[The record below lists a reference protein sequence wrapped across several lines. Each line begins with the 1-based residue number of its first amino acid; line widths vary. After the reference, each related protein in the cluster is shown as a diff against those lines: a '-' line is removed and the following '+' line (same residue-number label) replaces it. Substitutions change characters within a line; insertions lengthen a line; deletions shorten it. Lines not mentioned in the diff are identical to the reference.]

1 MANNSAAGYKTTIVP
16 GGILQL
22 IQIDAPVGFF
32 GFPLLYVTV
41 DSFGYDGQEGK
52 VRICIGQN
60 YYDLTVGPGT
70 LSIPGGWTG
79 NGVDT
84 SGTILSVDYE
94 VPVGVQHPTNGSWES
109 LTRPTGSELTVY
121 AYEVVEELT
130 IDNTNQPGWEPNWV
144 LQEDTNFPGE
154 YFIDGDG
161 INPIDLEMV
170 GVFAGKVN
178 VGQSSYSSRAG
189 TQYVGDGGL
198 TYPYEY
204 TGGSITLAEYDQ
216 VKFAEIVIKLTERGN
231 INGVPYVNSTI
242 PYKENK
248 NTEEDDKPGPEKVY
262 VYVPDPEDPSKR
274 NRTPRPV
281 VGGPAGGGLP
291 VFENYIALEVNPDPI
306 NFANTDVGTQRAQS
320 FTVTNTGTT
329 AVEITSI
336 VNTNPD
342 NPFAFGLNSPNSLPI
357 TIEPNETFAGTAFF
371 IPSDDITYTELGYIK
386 SGDTIIKTFNIT
398 GTGTIAGN
406 PGAPILRTIALFGD
420 VSTSGDKNFLE
431 QTIGN
436 TTISSISAVNAGST
450 PIILN
455 SVSLGGAGVFTSP
468 GVTNGFSLLPGES
481 LPIQVS
487 FTPVGSQEYLGT
499 FTLNSNAEAS
509 NQAGFNPATG
519 AITCNL
525 RGTGTAVQ
533 TLTKIMSFNVQNSG
547 TFEDVIAG
555 GSANSEITA
564 TITNIGNSTL
574 MITGFQVES
583 PFTLELDS
591 LKPSTSEPSGFYF
604 LDEPYYIPF
613 GQTSQPFKIIFT
625 PPTAT
630 NFVDDVAI
638 ISNKTIGPES
648 FEVSGLGLFEVPP
661 TPEEPSGP
669 ILPDDE
675 PPPGQEFDPGAG
687 PSSALDGNGSAC
699 IPKECEVTYIYEYSA
714 NGEIVT

>member
-1 MANNSAAGYKTTIVP
+1 MANNSAAGWKTNIVMGP
-16 GGILQL
+16 PYL
-22 IQIDAPVGFF
+22 IPIQYGY
-32 GFPLLYVTV
+32 PLSYVTV
-41 DSFGYDGQEGK
+41 DSSGYEGQVAK
-52 VRICIGQN
+52 VRVCIGQD
-60 YYDLTVGPGT
+60 YYDLTVGPGS

-84 SGTILSVDYE
+84 SGIILAVDNGT
-94 VPVGVQHPTNGSWES
+94 PVGDAGGPTGLGKYVS
-109 LTRPTGSELTVY
+109 LTRPTGSEIIVY

-130 IDNTNQPGWEPNWV
+130 IDNTNQPGWQPNWV
-144 LQEDTNFPGE
+144 LQENPNFLGE
-154 YFIDGDG
+154 YYIDGDG
-161 INPIDLEMV
+161 VNPIDLEMV

-178 VGQSSYSSRAG
+178 VGQSSYSSRSTTKFVADDP
-189 TQYVGDGGL
+189 QEEYF
-198 TYPYEY
+198 YEDV
-204 TGGSITLAEYDQ
+204 GGSITGAEYDQ
-216 VKFAEIVIKLTERGN
+216 VKFSEIVIRLTERGN
-231 INGVPYVNSTI
+231 INGVPYVNSKV
-242 PYKENK
+242 PYEPNK
-248 NTEEDDKPGPEKVY
+248 NTETDDKPGPTTVY
-262 VYVPDPEDPSKR
+262 VYEPNPEDPSKR
-274 NRTPRPV
+274 NRKPRPV

-306 NFANTDVGTQRAQS
+306 NFADTDVGTQRAQS
-320 FTVTNTGTT
+320 FTITNTGTT

-336 VNTNPD
+336 INTNPD

-371 IPSDDITYTELGYIK
+371 IPADDITYTELGYIK

-398 GTGTIAGN
+398 GTGTIAGD
-406 PGAPILRTIALFGD
+406 PGDPILRTIALFGD
-420 VSTSGDKNFLE
+420 VSTSGDRNFLE

-436 TTISSISAVNAGST
+436 TTNSSILAVNAGST

-487 FTPVGSQEYLGT
+487 FTPVGAQEYLGT
-499 FTLNSNAEAS
+499 FTLNSNAESS

-525 RGTGTAVQ
+525 RGTGTPIQ

-591 LKPSTSEPSGFYF
+591 LKPSTLEPSGFYF

-630 NFVDDVAI
+630 NWVDDVAI
-638 ISNKTIGPES
+638 ISNRTLGPES
-648 FEVSGLGLFEVPP
+648 FEVRGLGLFEVPP

-675 PPPGQEFDPGAG
+675 PPPGQEFDPGTG
-687 PSSALDGNGSAC
+687 LSSALDGNGSAC